1 MPAHRSAPAGR
12 QREHRTKPEHGEQ
25 TKAKLLAL
33 ARKQFARQ
41 GHGGVALQELCDR
54 AGVTRGALY
63 HHFPGKDAVFR
74 AVCEQ
79 LAGEVSER
87 LIGRAV
93 RERTAWARLQAGC
106 AAFLDECA
114 RPEVQQILLTD
125 APAVL
130 GWEAFRELDGRH
142 GLGLLRTGLQ
152 AAIDEGALPS
162 VLPVDTVAHLLVGAL
177 NEASMVIARAVDPQ
191 IARQEA
197 VQTVGRLL
205 AGLAEPD
212 GAP

>member
-1 MPAHRSAPAGR
+1 MPAQRSAPAVR
-12 QREHRTKPEHGEQ
+12 QPEHRTKPEQGEQ

-33 ARKQFARQ
+33 AREQFARQ

-63 HHFPGKDAVFR
+63 HHFPGKDELFR

-87 LIGRAV
+87 LIGAAV
-93 RERTAWARLQAGC
+93 RERTAWARLRIGC

-142 GLGLLRTGLQ
+142 GLGLLKAGLK

-177 NEASMVIARAVDPQ
+177 NEASMLIARAADPETV
-191 IARQEA
+191 RQAA
-197 VQTVGRLL
+197 VQTMHRLL

>member
-1 MPAHRSAPAGR
+1 MPAQRSAPAARPG
-12 QREHRTKPEHGEQ
+12 EHRTKPEHGEQ

-33 ARKQFARQ
+33 ARELFARK
-41 GHGGVALQELCDR
+41 GYGGVALQELCDR
-54 AGVTRGALY
+54 AGVTRGAVY
-63 HHFPGKDAVFR
+63 HHFPGKDELFG

-79 LAGEVSER
+79 VAGEVSQR
-87 LIGRAV
+87 LIARAV
-93 RERTAWARLQAGC
+93 SEPTAWARLQAGC

-114 RPEVQQILLTD
+114 KPEVQQILLTD

-142 GLGLLRTGLQ
+142 GLGLLKAGLQ
-152 AAIDEGALPS
+152 SAIEEGAVPS

-177 NEASMVIARAVDPQ
+177 NEASMVIARAEDTRT
-191 IARQEA
+191 ARQEA
-197 VQTVGRLL
+197 LQSVRRLL
-205 AGLAEPD
+205 AGIAEPD